1 MENYMVLY
9 RCKEQ
14 HNTNEKQHGGKFMD
28 IKSYADVLRFAIK
41 MQINYIEEDEKDLN
55 TRHATEYFEG
65 YYEGMKRGLEMALEK
80 IDASMFLA
88 EK

>member
-1 MENYMVLY
+1 M
-9 RCKEQ
+9 
-14 HNTNEKQHGGKFMD
+14 T
-28 IKSYADVLRFAIK
+28 ISSYADVLRFAIK
-41 MQINYIEEDEKDLN
+41 MQINYIEEDEKDLS

-88 EK
+88 ENR